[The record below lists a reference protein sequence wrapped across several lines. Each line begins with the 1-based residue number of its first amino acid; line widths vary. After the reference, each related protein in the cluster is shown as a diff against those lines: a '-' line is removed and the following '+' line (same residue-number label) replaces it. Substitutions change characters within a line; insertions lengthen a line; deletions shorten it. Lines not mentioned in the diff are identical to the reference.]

1 VLDITKDIPSLTTFR
16 RRSGDS
22 MKQRNR
28 SKRPVV
34 LRRYNGMRAA
44 QAYELRLPG
53 GWPPA
58 AISVNGERI
67 ARKEMQRSQR
77 LFALRI
83 ATPVTVSVKIELA
96 PRSALLEDF
105 AGKITRL
112 REPTTF

>member
-1 VLDITKDIPSLTTFR
+1 
-16 RRSGDS
+16 
-22 MKQRNR
+22 
-28 SKRPVV
+28 
-34 LRRYNGMRAA
+34 
-44 QAYELRLPG
+44 
-53 GWPPA
+53 
-58 AISVNGERI
+58 VNGERI